1 MSKTVPK
8 PDHPFSPLLFIQPAV
23 IQILQIIGLALIA
36 VSIVYLLAANW
47 WMLPKFVQ
55 LFMPQV
61 LLLGSALL
69 SVHFSAREKL
79 RQSLDTVSGLMLGL
93 SLAVIGQIY
102 QTGADSYQLFLLWA
116 LLLLPWLYRPNIGVF
131 ALFCVVSQ
139 LALYFYFKQSFW
151 LVRAETAY
159 LLSLNLLTGLSLI
172 YALRYYPVLR
182 YLLIAVVVLISV
194 FSMFR
199 FIDSNSIWY
208 LASVLVLALLFSAY
222 FYTRQQQLETSLLV
236 AGLALSFSILI
247 FDLTDQYLQNSAA
260 GLLVLALLIFG
271 WFAAIS
277 ALLIKLLPQSRFS
290 VIPLALGAWIAGVIL
305 AMLLLTYW
313 ESLSILMGLIFIG
326 IAWWLIHSKPSVFL
340 RQLAYCLWVC
350 GQAAVLIHTE
360 LLTDS
365 LLLIWLIQIGITLLS
380 IMNRMHWL
388 VLLLQLLLA
397 HALGIA
403 VLIEQHPFSHD
414 HRLITWIMLL
424 NYSVLTVALLTAR
437 HWLASA
443 YAKSVNLW
451 MISILAAT
459 AIFQCLLQFGV
470 AQQLHPRGI
479 DEAIVFYILPAVWLL
494 SFIGIHLKQFS
505 LTPLWL
511 IPAVGILLIA
521 LGYFEIFIILVLM
534 AWAMV
539 NQQRLMQALLVL
551 LLIFWLW
558 LLYYNLGLSFLFKS
572 VSIFASGLLVLLL
585 AYVLSSPKFQSKTGV
600 AS

>member
-69 SVHFSAREKL
+69 SVHFAARERL

>member
-1 MSKTVPK
+1 MSRTVPS
-8 PDHPFSPLLFIQPAV
+8 PDRPFSPLLFIQPAV

-55 LFMPQV
+55 LFIPQI

-69 SVHFSAREKL
+69 SMRFAAREKL

-116 LLLLPWLYRPNIGVF
+116 LLLLPWLYRPNIGIF

-139 LALYFYFKQSFW
+139 LALYSYFKQSFW
-151 LVRAETAY
+151 LVRAEMAY
-159 LLSLNLLTGLSLI
+159 LLSLNLLTGLSVI

-182 YLLIAVVVLISV
+182 YLFIAVVVLISV
-194 FSMFR
+194 VSMFR
-199 FIDSNSIWY
+199 FVDSDSILY
-208 LASVLVLALLFSAY
+208 LGSVLVLPILLSSY
-222 FYTRQQQLETSLLV
+222 FYTRKQQLETSLLV

-247 FDLTDQYLQNSAA
+247 FDLTEQYLQDSAA
-260 GLLVLALLIFG
+260 GLLVLALLIFS
-271 WFAAIS
+271 WFAAITG
-277 ALLIKLLPQSRFS
+277 LLIKLLPKSRFS

-313 ESLSILMGLIFIG
+313 GNFSILMGVIFIAV
-326 IAWWLIHSKPSVFL
+326 AWWLIRSKPSVFL

-350 GQAAVLIHTE
+350 GQAAVLIHTQ
-360 LLTDS
+360 LLTES
-365 LLLIWLIQIGITLLS
+365 LLLIWLIQVGITLLT
-380 IMNRMHWL
+380 IMSRMHWL
-388 VLLLQLLLA
+388 VVLLQLLLA
-397 HALGIA
+397 HILGIA
-403 VLIEQHPFSHD
+403 VLAEQHAFFQD
-414 HRLITWIMLL
+414 QRLLTWIMLL
-424 NYSVLTVALLTAR
+424 NYSVLTVALITAR
-437 HWLASA
+437 YWLASA

-451 MISILAAT
+451 MISVLAAT

-470 AQQLHPRGI
+470 AQQLQPHGI
-479 DEAIVFYILPAVWLL
+479 DEAIVFYILPAIWLL
-494 SFIGIHLKQFS
+494 SFVGIHLKQFS
-505 LTPLWL
+505 WIQLWL
-511 IPAVGILLIA
+511 IPAVGILLIV
-521 LGYFEIFIILVLM
+521 LGYFEIFIILVFM

-539 NQQRLMQALLVL
+539 NQQRLMQALSIL

-558 LLYYNLGLSFLFKS
+558 LLYYNLGVSFLFKS
-572 VSIFASGLLVLLL
+572 VSIFTSGVLVLFL
-585 AYVLSSPKFQSKTGV
+585 AYVLSSPKFQLKAGV

>member
-69 SVHFSAREKL
+69 SVHFAAREKL

-305 AMLLLTYW
+305 AILLLTYW

-451 MISILAAT
+451 MISIFAAT

-572 VSIFASGLLVLLL
+572 VSILASGLLVLLL

>member
-69 SVHFSAREKL
+69 SVHFAAREKL

-305 AMLLLTYW
+305 AILLLTYW

-511 IPAVGILLIA
+511 IPAAGILLIA

-572 VSIFASGLLVLLL
+572 VSILASGLLVLLL